1 MAQSVKEGHLFNPDE
16 PRFANPSS
24 MLSEVRG
31 GCEMSDAEIIW
42 SVYNS
47 MAHRYG
53 EVFKMMQGL
62 APWPI
67 EVLYVIGGGVR
78 NAYLMELTEKAVGVP
93 VITGPS
99 EATAIGNIMVQ
110 LTV

>member
-1 MAQSVKEGHLFNPDE
+1 
-16 PRFANPSS
+16 
-24 MLSEVRG
+24 
-31 GCEMSDAEIIW
+31 MSDAQIIW

-53 EVFKMMQGL
+53 EVFHMLQSL

-78 NAYLMELTEKAVGVP
+78 NAYLMELTEKAIGVP
-93 VITGPS
+93 VIIGPS
-99 EATAIGNIMVQ
+99 EATAIGNVLVQ
-110 LTV
+110 ASV